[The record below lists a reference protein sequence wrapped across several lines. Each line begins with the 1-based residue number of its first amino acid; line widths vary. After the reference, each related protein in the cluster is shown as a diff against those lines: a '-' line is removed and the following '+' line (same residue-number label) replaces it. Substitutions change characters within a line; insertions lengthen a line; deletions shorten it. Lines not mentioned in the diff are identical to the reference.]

1 MTEQAVDMEI
11 PTETC
16 SQDLKKNV
24 NYSIISFV
32 SGFFFPDVSAATPIS
47 VFSLWSFRFVVFL
60 CKSDCFDGKNEI

>member
-16 SQDLKKNV
+16 TQEKKNV

-32 SGFFFPDVSAATPIS
+32 SGFFISGRFGSYANFGLFVMVVSFCC
-47 VFSLWSFRFVVFL
+47 FSMQ
-60 CKSDCFDGKNEI
+60 K